1 MSIWGNSDYMR
12 ILFTRKAFEAEK
24 TSLQASP
31 QSFSSVASFH
41 WPLPYVCPQG
51 VLIPQGGQ
59 AEWVKSCRAA
69 SGVLR
74 QQRRTSG
81 WPGPRRAVLSRS
93 VAQSCQT
100 LCYSTGCS
108 PPGSS
113 VHRLFQARILEWLPF
128 PPPGNLPSPGMEP
141 SSSALPANSFPLSHQ
156 GSSLGPGG
164 VSPIEMMAPQDRLS
178 CALRPGGAGR
188 PGR

>member
-1 MSIWGNSDYMR
+1 MR

-93 VAQSCQT
+93 VAQSLSRVWLSATPQAVARQAPQ
-100 LCYSTGCS
+100 STGFSRQEYWSGCHFLLQEIF
-108 PPGSS
+108 PAQGWNL
-113 VHRLFQARILEWLPF
+113 RLLHCQRILFHWATKE
-128 PPPGNLPSPGMEP
+128 
-141 SSSALPANSFPLSHQ
+141 ALWA
-156 GSSLGPGG
+156 PGG
-164 VSPIEMMAPQDRLS
+164 CHL
-178 CALRPGGAGR
+178 
-188 PGR
+188 